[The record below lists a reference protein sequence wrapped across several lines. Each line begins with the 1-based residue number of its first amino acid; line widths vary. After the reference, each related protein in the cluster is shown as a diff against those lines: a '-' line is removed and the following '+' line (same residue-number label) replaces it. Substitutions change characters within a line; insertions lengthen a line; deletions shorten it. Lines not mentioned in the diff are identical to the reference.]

1 MVPDFDLIQSE
12 HRDYSQRQEDSHSH
26 WTDGDH
32 SAHVAVCHLV
42 LERISKVASTG
53 HRGEVVSGRNRRG
66 RSRDLRSPLVPPEL
80 MP

>member
-26 WTDGDH
+26 WTDGDQ

-42 LERISKVASTG
+42 LERISKSPAQGT
-53 HRGEVVSGRNRRG
+53 VVRWCPGG
-66 RSRDLRSPLVPPEL
+66 IEGVEAAI
-80 MP
+80 